1 MLEFQQMLPEDK
13 CNTGIDLI
21 GWNLLQPPLTR
32 KEARSIEQVLIER
45 NKHFTNKINSISKNR
60 EWYEEAIEWG
70 TEWIEN
76 NLN

>member
-1 MLEFQQMLPEDK
+1 MQHGNRFDRLESIT
-13 CNTGIDLI
+13 N
-21 GWNLLQPPLTR
+21 PPLTR
-32 KEARSIEQVLIER
+32 KEARSIEQVLIEQ
-45 NKHFTNKINSISKNR
+45 NPQFTNKINSISKNR